1 MTAPEDRVLT
11 IPNVLSLVRLAL
23 IPLFLW
29 LVLDLRADLAAV
41 AVLTVSGITDWA
53 DGAIARRTGQTT
65 RLGRLLDPLVDR
77 LTIAATLIG
86 LALRDLVPWWLVALL
101 AAREVLLLALVPAL
115 RRRGLLALPV
125 HYLGKAATFALYW
138 GSRLSSSERDSPLG
152 SRSWAPWDGPSSS
165 GGPRCTGTRPRCIWT
180 RRGESFARHPETLGP
195 AMQRGQR
202 GQPCLMRQSRGT
214 RFVTVPTRPS
224 ALQRGRG

>member
-1 MTAPEDRVLT
+1 MDDCGAQETTAVTAPEDRVLT

-29 LVLDLRADLAAV
+29 LVLGLRADLAAV
-41 AVLTVSGITDWA
+41 AVLAVSGITDWA

-138 GSRLSSSERDSPLG
+138 GFPFVLVGAGSAAWEQVLG
-152 SRSWAPWDGPSSS
+152 ALGWAFVIW
-165 GGPRCTGTRPRCIWT
+165 GTALYWYAAALYLDQA
-180 RRGESFARHPETLGP
+180 RRVLRAAS
-195 AMQRGQR
+195 
-202 GQPCLMRQSRGT
+202 
-214 RFVTVPTRPS
+214 
-224 ALQRGRG
+224 

>member
-1 MTAPEDRVLT
+1 MDDCGAQEATAVTAPEDRVLT
-11 IPNVLSLVRLAL
+11 IPNVLSLLRLAL

-53 DGAIARRTGQTT
+53 DGAIARRTGQAT

-138 GSRLSSSERDSPLG
+138 GFPFVLVGAGSAAWEQVLGALGWAFVIWGTALYWYAAALSLDQ
-152 SRSWAPWDGPSSS
+152 A
-165 GGPRCTGTRPRCIWT
+165 
-180 RRGESFARHPETLGP
+180 RRVLRAAS
-195 AMQRGQR
+195 
-202 GQPCLMRQSRGT
+202 
-214 RFVTVPTRPS
+214 
-224 ALQRGRG
+224 